1 MHSTD
6 HSSDAPQHE
15 AGFAT
20 TPEAANDELV
30 LRQTHHFTF
39 TGSGSEYFR
48 IWIVNLFL
56 SILTLGVYS
65 AWAKVRRMQYFDRNT
80 QLAGASFDFDGD
92 PKAILRGRV
101 LAVAMLA
108 AYQYAFGFSMAVGIG
123 VVVALLAMLPFMMRG
138 ALRFRLSNTRYRGLR
153 FNFGGSAGGAY
164 GAYLPPLMMFLLP
177 AALLAIDPSAE
188 LLLPFLVIYL
198 AWPLMHGAMKR
209 YQHQHLEFGSRQAS
223 FSLPKRKFYKP
234 YLAVLGLGVAG
245 ILLIIIAI
253 VLAVWGIITVF
264 GSGGAPEWAPMLGG
278 LAVVYVMY
286 LVAGPYIQVR
296 VGNMVWSNTTF
307 PGLTISSHLK
317 ARGYL
322 RLQTANAILTLLTLG
337 LYRPFAVVRAYKYR
351 LDHVTVQTDG
361 SFEQTAAGV
370 TKASRAASSDGIA
383 DFLGVDLSW

>member
-1 MHSTD
+1 MDPTVNYP
-6 HSSDAPQHE
+6 DAPSRE
-15 AGFAT
+15 PGFSAP
-20 TPEAANDELV
+20 PEAANDQSLQLE
-30 LRQTHHFTF
+30 THRFTF

-56 SILTLGVYS
+56 SIVTLGVYS

-92 PKAILRGRV
+92 PKAILRGRL

-123 VVVALLAMLPFMMRG
+123 VVVTLLVMLPFMMRG
-138 ALRFRLSNTRYRGLR
+138 ALRFRLRNTRYRGLR
-153 FNFGGSAGGAY
+153 FNFSGSAAGSY
-164 GAYLPPLMMFLLP
+164 GAYLPPLLIFLMP
-177 AALLAIDPSAE
+177 AVLVALDPSGKLMALLIP
-188 LLLPFLVIYL
+188 LYI

-209 YQHQHLEFGSRQAS
+209 YQHQHLEYGSKEAS
-223 FSLPKRKFYKP
+223 FELRKRKFYKP
-234 YLAVLGLGVAG
+234 YFAVLGLGLAGFLAIVVVIVAVVFG
-245 ILLIIIAI
+245 IIA
-253 VLAVWGIITVF
+253 LF
-264 GSGGAPEWAPMLGG
+264 GNQEAPTWAPLLGG
-278 LAVVYVMY
+278 VAFVYVMY

-307 PGLTISSHLK
+307 PGLKISSHLK
-317 ARGYL
+317 ARAFM
-322 RLQTANAILTLLTLG
+322 RLQTGNAILTLLTLG

-361 SFEQTAAGV
+361 SFEHTAAGV
-370 TKASRAASSDGIA
+370 TNSSRAASSDGVA